1 VKRGVEELAMVSE
14 ELRNKNAQI
23 QKVLEEKMRSEEGL
37 LGECKEMREHIKNV
51 EDKLYQQEQQ
61 HQIEL
66 LHLKERMSRTRDE
79 EVQGLQAE
87 LDKVK
92 LVFIEEKKVLGV
104 AMEEKDGDVA
114 KLKAK
119 FEAERERY
127 KEEKERYLK
136 KIADL
141 KDRLRQ
147 FEGEREAG
155 ETELFLKSL
164 REMEARDGGLTNYE
178 DGVTFLDRQL
188 KKALSKVEQ
197 KNI

>member
-1 VKRGVEELAMVSE
+1 MVSE